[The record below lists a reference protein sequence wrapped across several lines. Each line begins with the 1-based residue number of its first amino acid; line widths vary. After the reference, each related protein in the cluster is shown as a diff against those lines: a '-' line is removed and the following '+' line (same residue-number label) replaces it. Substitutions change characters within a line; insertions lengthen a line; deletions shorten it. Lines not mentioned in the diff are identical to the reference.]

1 MKVITVEVRE
11 DHLENLAQT
20 KPMAALAELIWNALD
35 AEATDIRVEFIE
47 NELQGLEAIRIVDNG
62 QGLHYDDAFLVFRNL
77 GGSWKRGGN
86 RTQLRKRVLHGK
98 FGKGRFRAFS
108 LGNSVAWHSI
118 YRDGPD
124 GYAFTI
130 SGNAANLG
138 EFQVDNR
145 KGKVEA
151 PTGMTVE
158 IKQVNDTAN
167 LLRGVKAMEEVTN
180 VFALYLRQ
188 YPDTR
193 IIYDGTPLDTANAE
207 SRFTAYTLPPMVMEN
222 GEQVT
227 CTLDVVE
234 WIQSGR
240 RGVVLCDENGFMRIS
255 ALPRLYFRGFSY
267 TAYLKSSHI
276 AMLDSEGLLD
286 AGELYPDMRQLLDAA
301 RAKLRE
307 HFALR
312 EAEEAQDVL
321 DYWKET
327 GMYPYGETPRS
338 ETEANERR
346 IFDIYATHLDRI
358 FNDFSGATPRMKRL
372 VLRIIQELVHADPVR
387 VAAILDELI
396 TFPEEIEEKI
406 LELAKNGAGTETG
419 SNVLSRENNG
429 I

>member
-1 MKVITVEVRE
+1 
-11 DHLENLAQT
+11 
-20 KPMAALAELIWNALD
+20 
-35 AEATDIRVEFIE
+35 
-47 NELQGLEAIRIVDNG
+47 
-62 QGLHYDDAFLVFRNL
+62 
-77 GGSWKRGGN
+77 
-86 RTQLRKRVLHGK
+86 
-98 FGKGRFRAFS
+98 
-108 LGNSVAWHSI
+108 
-118 YRDGPD
+118 
-124 GYAFTI
+124 
-130 SGNAANLG
+130 
-138 EFQVDNR
+138 
-145 KGKVEA
+145 
-151 PTGMTVE
+151 
-158 IKQVNDTAN
+158 
-167 LLRGVKAMEEVTN
+167 
-180 VFALYLRQ
+180 
-188 YPDTR
+188 
-193 IIYDGTPLDTANAE
+193 
-207 SRFTAYTLPPMVMEN
+207 
-222 GEQVT
+222 
-227 CTLDVVE
+227 
-234 WIQSGR
+234 
-240 RGVVLCDENGFMRIS
+240 
-255 ALPRLYFRGFSY
+255 
-267 TAYLKSSHI
+267 
-276 AMLDSEGLLD
+276 MLDSEGLLD